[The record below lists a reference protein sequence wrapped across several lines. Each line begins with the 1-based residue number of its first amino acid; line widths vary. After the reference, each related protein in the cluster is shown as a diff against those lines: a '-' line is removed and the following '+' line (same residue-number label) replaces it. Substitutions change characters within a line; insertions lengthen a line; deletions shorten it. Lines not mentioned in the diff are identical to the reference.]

1 MQKQNDWFATRLF
14 QPDFTL
20 VDFYAHGIT
29 PDNSTLKSKED
40 YKDIPEVQEYF
51 KDKSGQFNEKEFD
64 KFYETSLALYNQ
76 YDNDEV
82 EKRLVEAYAHDPY
95 EWYTPG
101 NLTFREVGSKIV
113 LGTNPLY
120 ESQGI
125 EGLLYTGAGQ
135 FSIREIAQRELV
147 KDQDGNTLDWSPN
160 DKGGLFKALTRPTL
174 VLAQYD
180 EDTEEIIDGQVV
192 KHKKG
197 DLKFNENGRPY
208 YEILG
213 DREMYGKDLLHYT
226 DTLTIDGK
234 GLNAIDVFDN
244 DGLNKSIGGTLM
256 KTALTIGPL
265 LIPGVGPV
273 YGAIRAG
280 IATAQVL
287 PILGKTL
294 NSIFTGDNDNA
305 FGDSLNKLESWTAQ
319 FSPSV
324 SDVSRE
330 KVLTIENFGS
340 LINQIGGQLFE
351 QRAISYIPRLLNKT
365 GDIAKTGRA
374 GQQLAQTYMAVTSA
388 RETYQSF
395 KEAGATDQMAGVAMA
410 ANVLALYKLMNI
422 DYFRKTLFRGSFMD
436 DDVVKVP
443 SKNVANKFRESLMGT
458 TAKDVVKEAEDQTK
472 QQVKKNFKQWTTDF
486 MNSISKGLNK
496 SEFVSRSAAEG
507 VEEVMEEAVSDASKA
522 LTLGLE
528 ALGLNVG
535 EQKLDFGFSAQDILT
550 RYGMAFGGGMIGGA
564 LFQGFGKWEKML
576 NPHLATMESMPDLEK
591 MTYLIA
597 EGRGDDIRKY
607 VQQWQ
612 KKGRLGST
620 NLSATEGHTLT
631 LPGKSGEWV
640 ANVDSSLTQND
651 AVAQAMYNYVDYI
664 ENLLAE
670 EGLMNMVQKAPKI
683 LADIPEDLNDN
694 AKKATIINLIG
705 AQSGMLR
712 DLNRLSAKIV
722 KKRAELDK
730 ISESIKSQ
738 KKNDSTEETQ
748 SVNEKLNNN
757 QQIKQLQTELAQLRA
772 ERDKVLNGERNS
784 FYIGRG
790 LFNLDE
796 GVAKQFLNLSKEDFA
811 QNSYGINYGSL
822 TTDQKQVIDDLFN
835 DYAAEE
841 VSGKLDIAYKIYL
854 KLQERYTPK
863 LLEINEKL
871 KTSKKNDRY
880 TDTLY
885 AQSRTQLAKEWEE
898 TRQQLNPLL
907 GKDDLT
913 EEEKTQKNQLSV
925 KFADLTV
932 QIQRIDANP
941 GLFLERVADKD
952 SDELKFQ
959 NAILNDLPK
968 INEREQLFKEVS
980 KITHLS
986 KEKLLVNPI
995 FQTFA
1000 LYLAQDPYWQKELV
1014 LPEITDPSTI
1024 DKVSQNI
1031 VEQVWNRMDQFSEIK
1046 RQDEERR
1053 NTEIGQVGNL
1063 IKNLYQNYKSSKTIV
1078 TNDSELLRF
1087 YDWIRNTYKSKN
1099 TVANRLKDYIT
1110 NWWNEQGVEQ
1120 GDLETVAKYLKP
1132 KKKADGSLDWGD
1144 PEAIFNSSVNSRLQA
1159 EFVSKVENF
1168 INNFGINNTL
1178 AVEALNE
1185 AYEIL
1190 KNKTALDESEIKKLM
1205 DYLIPKVGDTS
1216 VTEFIQQIDDIRK
1229 DIQYS
1234 PFNELF
1240 KEYVVDLT
1248 GTKLPILDIL
1258 KAEELRLAQAPNL
1271 MSYQIENPF
1280 VKQDL
1285 ENALTLIDSLIGTIT
1300 GAYDGL
1306 NSTINPYRQKAGENL
1321 LATIDENTAQ
1331 ILYQD
1336 AVRTKQ
1342 KIASLLQISKM
1353 NGQNKL
1359 DVQKKIAANMRP
1371 KYIKALVSPAYAEQI
1386 HKITGIDLAQLWKQI
1401 SNEKVQFDAINKDN
1415 YEQYEPSIIAFETAI
1430 YDQLRNLTEDQYKEL
1445 MRSIFTADIA
1455 KMRSTRLTDDVKEEL
1470 TSYDLAV
1477 YLTTILSLNS
1487 NDFYY
1492 KLKEILNTPEFDKAP
1507 LFGQEFAIRVA
1518 YANALHPEKFNSLLN
1533 LFTELNKDTP
1543 EIAEKAKLYNS
1554 SFIFGGAGVGKTVVI
1569 ARLLARLLDS
1579 PDSEFLLLA
1588 PSETQVKKLKD
1599 SIGLS
1604 EEQVRTK
1611 SIDDLFKEIT
1621 SNPNGIEKTNIEKV
1635 NNRYLKPKKI
1645 SAKATDSVFSI
1656 SKKRKYIIMDEV
1668 ACFNSV
1674 QLQLLSDWAKKNDVI
1689 IIGLGDQKQISAKI
1703 TYQTGLDKNGKPIL
1717 HSDYA
1722 GVEDCLLIKS
1732 PALTASLR
1740 ASNIAKLDNYNVL
1753 DYKLSKILDEYALH
1767 PEYDS
1772 LKLSAITDAQ
1782 LQEGINLYYDTSN
1795 DRIVGE
1801 KAVKD
1806 STELINY
1813 INKVKKLGGSI
1824 VIYADDPSKYTT
1836 FKNDSNIT
1844 ILPPTNINGG
1854 EYSYTFVDI
1863 DWKKRADI
1871 YNNGNINKF
1880 ALLQD
1885 LYTITQRST
1894 VATVFVNNGLIT
1906 DESNSKEKGLL
1917 NITNRKS
1924 ANANALPELTKDS
1937 INSFKQERIEALKGL
1952 THSSDYELNL
1962 SPSYLKDSSNSNQKV
1977 PESKPKVSENEPK
1990 EPEAEIPESRP
2001 EPKKLEPPL
2010 PPPIVPESRP
2020 TVEEVITTIEDKV
2033 KSEWIDFLNSNP
2045 DFKNLDYWKVNRSK
2059 ITDALLDI
2067 ATKNKLTNAN
2077 QVLDDFL
2084 VAWWEGNIYPEI
2096 TSEPETTNES
2106 ATPQREATTVETRQ
2120 VSKIQTR
2127 NNDYQNFLFSKN
2139 LINFEINENENS
2151 LLKLFNN
2158 QITSETYAK
2167 LINTISSIVLT
2178 NDDIQN
2184 FIPVFHKLL
2193 QNDSQQ
2199 RNQGWKGRSKLIQ
2212 ILEDPNTV
2220 ITKQIRYYKEKQ
2232 GMLFLDIDNGINRY
2246 SIPITIVNTTTYGE
2260 YTGDFIQ
2267 VRSLVYGKS
2276 GQVISL
2282 AALKLKY
2289 PGLQIGNNW
2298 GIVSV
2303 KNIDEMLEDPNLSQ
2317 TTKEFLARN
2326 NGKLMVM
2333 SSADALDDSTELR
2346 SYWQDAIG
2354 EGENDTTYTYRN
2366 HEHIKIFGVQKI
2378 VSMSDIVRYATAM
2391 TMKNF
2396 QYRNKFSQDYL
2407 KALGL
2412 DYDSN
2417 GILQNTDVFNL
2428 TGNALELAQLI
2439 EPHDKALWGNF
2450 VKRWG
2455 SREYAILPFDRLGKF
2470 NALVLGNNLK
2480 DTKTL
2485 SQIRQNVFNFFQ
2497 DSNGY
2502 TALRFYDTKTK
2513 NSYLIWYDD
2522 SNKTY
2527 NVYSFNDNTHKIT
2540 GLIKTYPS
2548 TTLGILD
2555 QLNTIAEELNIEA
2568 NDLGLYLET
2577 VNAKENSWYTV
2588 PTNASI
2594 ALLFNNVTD
2603 LDELDSIIDQNTQ
2616 FAYGIYVNDKAGD
2629 FYEGS
2634 SFYREFTGN
2643 TENYITDADIWYF
2656 PDYALDTSKIKPI
2669 KSEETPE
2676 DIRSVEYNTKV
2687 ETIKQT
2693 LINNGFE
2700 NVVKEYEKEGLFNH
2714 NELYENEYETELNSL
2729 YNGINE
2735 TLKFFYVKGDKYPR
2749 LAQDF
2754 TSIEWIKDSINAFHF
2769 AFNKGTIQQII
2780 PLTDVSK
2787 SVTNFGIFAVTD
2799 QENLINNNNIISLK
2813 QPISEDNST
2822 FWIYTK
2828 TGDIIDI
2835 WETKTYPTW
2844 KQLYD
2849 YVNSLDVAE
2858 KDFLLSYI
2866 ESLYTDISYEQ
2877 DLQLRQFAQQNPE
2890 VYKKFEELLNN
2901 HLQDRLTKKEC

>member
-14 QPDFTL
+14 QPNFTL

-180 EDTEEIIDGQVV
+180 EDTEEIIDGQVI

-197 DLKFNENGRPY
+197 DLKYNENGRPY
-208 YEILG
+208 YELLG

-265 LIPGVGPV
+265 LIPGVGPI
-273 YGAIRAG
+273 YGAIRAS

-305 FGDSLNKLESWTAQ
+305 FGDSLNKLESWTAR

-330 KVLTIENFGS
+330 KALTIENFGS

-374 GQQLAQTYMAVTSA
+374 GQRLAQTYMAVTSA

-395 KEAGATDQMAGVAMA
+395 KEAGATDQIAGVAMA

-443 SKNVANKFRESLMGT
+443 AKNVANKFKASLMGT
-458 TAKDVVKEAEDQTK
+458 TAKEVAKEAGDQTK
-472 QQVKKNFKQWTTDF
+472 QQVKKNFKEWTTDF
-486 MNSISKGLNK
+486 ISSISKGLNK
-496 SEFVSRSAAEG
+496 SEFVSRSVAEG
-507 VEEVMEEAVSDASKA
+507 VEEVIEEAVSDMSKA

-535 EQKLDFGFSAQDILT
+535 EQKLDFGFSPQDILT

-607 VQQWQ
+607 VRQWQ

-620 NLSATEGHTLT
+620 NLSAAEGHTLT
-631 LPGKSGEWV
+631 LPGKAGEWV

-670 EGLMNMVQKAPKI
+670 EGLMNIAQKAPKI
-683 LADIPEDLNDN
+683 LADIPEDLNDA

-712 DLNRLSAKIV
+712 DLNRLSTKIV

-730 ISESIKSQ
+730 ISESIKAQ
-738 KKNDSTEETQ
+738 KTNDSKEEVQ
-748 SVNEKLNNN
+748 SVNEKLTNN

-772 ERDKVLNGERNS
+772 ERDQILNGERNS
-784 FYIGRG
+784 FYVGRG

-811 QNSYGINYGSL
+811 QNSYGVNYGSL
-822 TTDQKQVIDDLFN
+822 TTEQKQIIDDLFN

-854 KLQERYTPK
+854 KLQERYAPK

-898 TRQQLNPLL
+898 TRQQLIPLD
-907 GKDDLT
+907 KDDLT
-913 EEEKTQKNQLSV
+913 KEEIEQRNQLRA
-925 KFADLTV
+925 KFNDLTT

-980 KITHLS
+980 KITHLN

-1000 LYLAQDPYWQKELV
+1000 LSLAQDPYWQKELV

-1024 DKVSQNI
+1024 DKVSQDV
-1031 VEQVWNRMDQFSEIK
+1031 VEQVWNRLDKFSEIK

-1053 NTEIGQVGNL
+1053 NAEVGQVGNL
-1063 IKNLYQNYKSSKTIV
+1063 IKHLYQNYKSSKTIV

-1087 YDWIRNTYKSKN
+1087 YDWVRNNYKSKN

-1110 NWWNEQGVEQ
+1110 NWWYDQGVEQ
-1120 GDLETVAKYLKP
+1120 GDPEAIAKYLKP
-1132 KKKADGSLDWGD
+1132 KKKEDGSLDWGD
-1144 PEAIFNSSVNSRLQA
+1144 PEAIFNPSVNSKLQA
-1159 EFVSKVENF
+1159 EFISKIENF

-1178 AVEALNE
+1178 AFEALNE
-1185 AYEIL
+1185 AHDIL

-1216 VTEFIQQIDDIRK
+1216 ITEFAQQMDDIRK

-1240 KEYVVDLT
+1240 KEYVIDLT

-1359 DVQKKIAANMRP
+1359 DIQKKIAANMRP
-1371 KYIKALVSPAYAEQI
+1371 KYIKSLISPVYAEQI
-1386 HKITGIDLAQLWKQI
+1386 HKVTGIDITQLWKQI
-1401 SNEKVQFDAINKDN
+1401 TNEKIQLDTINKDN
-1415 YEQYEPSIIAFETAI
+1415 YEQYEPTIIAFETAI
-1430 YDQLRNLTEDQYKEL
+1430 HDQLRNLTEDQYKEL
-1445 MRSIFTADIA
+1445 MRSMFTADIA

-1477 YLTTILSLNS
+1477 YFTTMLSLNS
-1487 NDFYY
+1487 NDFHY

-1507 LFGQEFAIRVA
+1507 LFGQEFAIRTA
-1518 YANALHPEKFNSLLN
+1518 YANSLHPEKFNNLLD

-1543 EIAEKAKLYNS
+1543 EIVEKAKLYNS

-1588 PSETQVKKLKD
+1588 PSETQIKKLKD
-1599 SIGLS
+1599 SIGLA
-1604 EEQVRTK
+1604 EDQVKTK
-1611 SIDDLFKEIT
+1611 PTDELFKEIT
-1621 SNPNGIEKTNIEKV
+1621 TNPNGIEKTNIEKV
-1635 NNRYLKPKKI
+1635 NNRYVKPKKI
-1645 SAKATDSVFSI
+1645 STKNTDPIFSI
-1656 SKKRKYIIMDEV
+1656 SKKRKYIIVDEV

-1703 TYQTGLDKNGKPIL
+1703 IYQTGLDKDGKPIL
-1717 HSDYA
+1717 RSDYA

-1772 LKLSAITDAQ
+1772 LKLSAITDIQ
-1782 LQEGINLYYDTSN
+1782 LQEGINLYYDDSN

-1813 INKVKKLGGSI
+1813 INKVKKFGGSI
-1824 VIYADDPSKYTT
+1824 VIYADDLSKYTT
-1836 FKNDSNIT
+1836 FKNDPNVN

-1894 VATVFVNNGLIT
+1894 VATVFVNNGLVT
-1906 DESNSKEKGLL
+1906 DETNAKEKGLL

-1937 INSFKQERIEALKGL
+1937 IKSFKQERIEALKGL
-1952 THSSDYELNL
+1952 ASSSDYELNL
-1962 SPSYLKDSSNSNQKV
+1962 TPSYLKNHPNPNPTVLEPKPKMPENKTKEPEV
-1977 PESKPKVSENEPK
+1977 KTPESKP
-1990 EPEAEIPESRP
+1990 
-2001 EPKKLEPPL
+2001 EPPL
-2010 PPPIVPESRP
+2010 PPPIVPETNP
-2020 TVEEVITTIEDKV
+2020 TVEEVVTAIEDKV
-2033 KSEWIDFLNSNP
+2033 KSEWINFLNSNS
-2045 DFKNLDYWKVNRSK
+2045 DFKNPDYWKTNRDK
-2059 ITDALLDI
+2059 ITNALLDI
-2067 ATKNKLTNAN
+2067 ASKNKLTDAN
-2077 QVLDDFL
+2077 QLLDDFL
-2084 VAWWEGNIYPEI
+2084 VAWWEGNVYPEI
-2096 TSEPETTNES
+2096 TSEPETIEES
-2106 ATPQREATTVETRQ
+2106 EISQREVTTVETRQ

-2127 NNDYQNFLFSKN
+2127 NSDYQNFLFSKN
-2139 LINFEINENENS
+2139 LINFEVDENKDS

-2178 NDDIQN
+2178 NEDIRDYV
-2184 FIPVFHKLL
+2184 PVFHKLL

-2199 RNQGWKGRSKLIQ
+2199 RDQGWKGRSKLIQ
-2212 ILEDPNTV
+2212 MLEDPNTV

-2232 GMLFLDIDNGINRY
+2232 GMLFLDINNGIDLY

-2267 VRSLVYGKS
+2267 VRSLIYGKS

-2289 PGLQIGNNW
+2289 PGLQIGNNF

-2303 KNIDEMLEDPNLSQ
+2303 KDIDEIWDDLNLSD
-2317 TTKEFLARN
+2317 TTKNFLAKN
-2326 NGKLMVM
+2326 NGKLFVLA
-2333 SSADALDDSTELR
+2333 SADALDDSTELR
-2346 SYWQDAIG
+2346 SYWQDGIG

-2366 HEHIKIFGVQKI
+2366 HEHVTMFGIQKI
-2378 VSMSDIVRYATAM
+2378 VSMSDVVRYATAM

-2396 QYRNKFSQDYL
+2396 QYRNKFNQEYL

-2417 GILQNTDVFNL
+2417 GVLQNTDVFNL
-2428 TGNALELAQLI
+2428 TGNALELSQLV

-2470 NALVLGNNLK
+2470 NALILGNNLK
-2480 DTKTL
+2480 DTKIL
-2485 SQIRQNVFNFFQ
+2485 SQIRENVFKFFQ

-2502 TALRFYDTKTK
+2502 TALRFYDAKTQ
-2513 NSYLIWYDD
+2513 NSYLIWYDN
-2522 SNKTY
+2522 SNKAY
-2527 NVYSFNDNTHKIT
+2527 NVYSFNANTHKIT
-2540 GLIKTYPS
+2540 SLIKTYPS
-2548 TTLGILD
+2548 TTLGILN
-2555 QLNTIAEELNIEA
+2555 QLNTIAKELNVET

-2577 VNAKENSWYTV
+2577 VNPKENSWYTV

-2594 ALLFNNVTD
+2594 ALLFNNVMD
-2603 LDELDSIIDQNTQ
+2603 LNELDSIIDQNTQ
-2616 FAYGIYVNDKAGD
+2616 FTYGIYVNDKAGD

-2643 TENYITDADIWYF
+2643 AENYITDTDIWYF
-2656 PDYALDTSKIKPI
+2656 PEYALDTSKIKPT

-2676 DIRSVEYNTKV
+2676 DTGPTEYNRKV
-2687 ETIKQT
+2687 ELLKQT
-2693 LINNGFE
+2693 LIDNGFE
-2700 NVVKEYEKEGLFNH
+2700 SLVKDWEEKNGFDHIIEYGDHYDWEISDLV
-2714 NELYENEYETELNSL
+2714 YR
-2729 YNGINE
+2729 INQ
-2735 TLKFFYVKGDKYPR
+2735 TLKHDYVKADKYP
-2749 LAQDF
+2749 QISVDMM
-2754 TSIEWIKDSINAFHF
+2754 SIEWIKDSVNAFRF
-2769 AFNKGTIQQII
+2769 KFKENVKTDQII
-2780 PLTDVSK
+2780 TLTDVSK
-2787 SVTNFGIFAVTD
+2787 PITNFGVFAVTNID
-2799 QENLINNNNIISLK
+2799 NLNLENNPTTLK

-2828 TGDIIDI
+2828 TGDTIDI

-2849 YVNSLDVAE
+2849 YVNSLDNINKNV
-2858 KDFLLSYI
+2858 LLSYI
-2866 ESLYTDISYEQ
+2866 ESLYTDVSYEQ
-2877 DLQLRQFAQQNPE
+2877 DLQLQQFAQQNPE
-2890 VYKKFEELLNN
+2890 VYKKFEELLTN